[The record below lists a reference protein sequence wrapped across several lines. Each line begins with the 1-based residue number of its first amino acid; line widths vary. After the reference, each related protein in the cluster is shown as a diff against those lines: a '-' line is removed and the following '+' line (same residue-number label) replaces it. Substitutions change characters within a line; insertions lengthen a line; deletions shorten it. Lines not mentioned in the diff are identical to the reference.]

1 MILLVVGGDGKRT
14 RAPGAW
20 RRGGAGLVLAGAT
33 LLAAGVVLIVYSVA
47 AMMRR
52 IRQRQWVRDTGSGFI
67 LVDRAHERE
76 FSDDQVVGMAL
87 NYKKNYV
94 QGLLKSVR
102 RRFLVWIASPED
114 LPERLVLET
123 TILAGKPD
131 PLDGLIRRIGNHLFE
146 LAKQELETGQTVEG
160 EGWTWQGRELTI
172 RERKD
177 TKTTPRDDVAAMAR
191 VDGQLQIWRK
201 GEDAAWAQLPEE
213 SANLYILERL
223 LAEHLSR
230 QPMPGPPP
238 DGTLGRVYFE
248 RAPSRHAILILR
260 LLTIALAAA
269 SIGCGLVIGL
279 VLRDIGPSIV
289 LMLLFLSLT
298 AGCGVLSASLRRK
311 VFRCH
316 QYGVFQAGLFGK
328 RALRYDEVEAFTYS
342 AVRRFYHGAYLGST
356 FTLQFEP
363 CPGKGLSRI
372 HVTFSLFNADDELDR
387 LRDTISRL
395 IAGRMFQRLK
405 ANEPVEWTSR
415 LRFLPQ
421 GLEYATGWFRRR
433 TVVVPY
439 STIAS
444 NKLEQGNFYLWTK
457 GKKKA
462 IVREQTSRRNF
473 FPGYF
478 LLVALG
484 QGTAVELSSGQ

>member
-1 MILLVVGGDGKRT
+1 M
-14 RAPGAW
+14 
-20 RRGGAGLVLAGAT
+20 
-33 LLAAGVVLIVYSVA
+33 SH
-47 AMMRR
+47 R

-67 LVDRAHERE
+67 LVDQVQERE
-76 FSDDQVVGMAL
+76 FSDDQAVSMAL
-87 NYKKNYV
+87 SYKKNYF
-94 QGLLKSVR
+94 QGLLKSLT

-114 LPERLVLET
+114 LPERLVLKT

-131 PLDGLIRRIGNHLFE
+131 PLEGLIRRIGNHLFE
-146 LAKQELETGQTVEG
+146 LAKQDLETGQTVEG

-177 TKTTPRDDVAAMAR
+177 TKITPMDDVAAMAR
-191 VDGQLQIWRK
+191 VDGRLQIWRK

-238 DGTLGRVYFE
+238 DGSLGRVYFE
-248 RAPSRHAILILR
+248 RAPSRRAILILR
-260 LLTIALAAA
+260 ILIVALAAA
-269 SIGCGLVIGL
+269 SIGCGLVVGL

-289 LMLLFLSLT
+289 LMLLFLSLA
-298 AGCGVLSASLRRK
+298 AGCGLLFASLRQK
-311 VFRCH
+311 VFRCYE
-316 QYGVFQAGLFGK
+316 YGVFQAGLFGK
-328 RALRYDEVEAFTYS
+328 RALRYDDVEAFTYS
-342 AVRRFYHGAYLGST
+342 AVRRFYHGAYMGST

-363 CPGKGLSRI
+363 RQGKGLSRI
-372 HVTFSLFNADDELDR
+372 RVTFSLFNADDELDR

-395 IAGRMFQRLK
+395 IAGRMYRQLK

-433 TVVVPY
+433 TVVIPY
-439 STIAS
+439 SDIAG
-444 NKLEQGNFYLWTK
+444 NKLEQGKFYLWTK
-457 GKKKA
+457 RKKKA

-478 LLVALG
+478 LLMAVA
-484 QGTAVELSSGQ
+484 QGAPLNDELRRELEACDDQIDRPLLLLWPVRDHHLLDLP